1 MVIDLKI
8 FMILSLYK
16 NHDVFVLSQLEHN
29 HKEDIGEN
37 WYFRNFCTLSN
48 G

>member
-8 FMILSLYK
+8 FMISLYK

-37 WYFRNFCTLSN
+37 
-48 G
+48 